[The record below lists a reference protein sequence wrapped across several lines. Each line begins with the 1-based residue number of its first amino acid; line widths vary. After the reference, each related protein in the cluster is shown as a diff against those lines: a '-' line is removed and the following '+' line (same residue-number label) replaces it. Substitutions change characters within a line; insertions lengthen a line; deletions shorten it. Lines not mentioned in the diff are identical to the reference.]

1 MSSSQGGGDSKL
13 FARSIAT
20 IHPTHYEPLSI
31 VQSLVTSMAMFLA
44 YVPPSYYG
52 SRPMTMQGKVAELRL
67 ELNSGG
73 KKDKNFSQKK
83 IALKKIVANM
93 TMSNNE
99 MVQLFP
105 DIIQCMN
112 IPNLEIKKMCFLF
125 LVNYA
130 RMKPELAVKAIPVL
144 EQVRRIPQNEAEE
157 TGADNRNRIW
167 KTRTPLVRALTL
179 RTMSYVHV
187 KEFVEATVPIVK
199 QLLRDSDPYV
209 RKTAAFCV
217 AKLYDHDRHM
227 VEHSDLIERLN
238 SLLRDD
244 NPTVVASALAGLMDI
259 WERSDAIKLTIDYS
273 NASKMVAILPDCSE
287 WGQTYILEALMSY
300 VPQEAGEATLLA
312 ERIAPRLS
320 HSNSAVVLTCIRVI
334 LYLMNYIADE
344 KQISALC
351 RKLSPPLVTLLAK
364 GPEVQ
369 YLALRNAL
377 LILQRRPEVLRND
390 IRVFFCKYNDPI
402 YVKVTKLEL
411 IFMLANEKNIDEVL
425 TELREYAT
433 EVDVHF
439 VRKAVRAIGKL
450 AIKIEPAARRCI
462 NLLLELVATKVPYI
476 VQEATVV
483 IRNIFRKYPNQYE
496 SIIGTLCENLDSLDE
511 PEAKAAM
518 VWVIGQY
525 AARIENSDVLLEDF
539 LYSFAEEPVEVQLAL
554 LTATVKLFIQRPTKG
569 QDLVPKVLKWAT
581 EETDNPDLRDR
592 AYMYWRLLS
601 TDMNV
606 AKQIVMGEKPAITAE
621 SEKLDPQTLEE
632 MCLNVGTL
640 ATIYLKPV
648 QTVFRSAR
656 PRRLPDSPALQKDRL
671 PTSQN
676 LPTFE
681 SQKHLS
687 MLGMGGQPAVV
698 RTSNQG
704 GLAGSDGYAQQQQ
717 QQQQAGGVTDQSV
730 INDADAYFAGIGSQQ
745 MAAMGVN
752 DDHGDSAFGGG
763 GHEAGYVVNQYAPQQ
778 VFRPAQGGG
787 SNGDLLML

>member
-1 MSSSQGGGDSKL
+1 M
-13 FARSIAT
+13 T
-20 IHPTHYEPLSI
+20 
-31 VQSLVTSMAMFLA
+31 AMFLA
-44 YVPPSYYG
+44 YMPPKSLYDG
-52 SRPMTMQGKVAELRL
+52 PRLNNMQGKVAELRL

-73 KKDKNFSQKK
+73 KKDKAYTGKK

-93 TMSNNE
+93 TMSNND
-99 MVQLFP
+99 MVALFP
-105 DIIQCMN
+105 DIIGCMG
-112 IPNLEIKKMCFLF
+112 IQSLEIKKMCFLF

-130 RMKPELAVKAIPVL
+130 RIRPEIAVKAIPVL
-144 EQVRRIPQNEAEE
+144 EHDMEDHN
-157 TGADNRNRIW
+157 
-167 KTRTPLVRALTL
+167 PLVRALAL
-179 RTMSYVHV
+179 RTMSYIHV
-187 KEFVEATVPIVK
+187 REFVEATVPIVK
-199 QLLRDSDPYV
+199 HMLKDNDPYV

-227 VEHSDLIERLN
+227 VENSDLIDRLN

-300 VPQEAGEATLLA
+300 VPQESGEAVLLA
-312 ERIAPRLS
+312 ERISPRLS
-320 HSNSAVVLTCIRVI
+320 HSNSSVVLTCIRVI
-334 LYLMNYIADE
+334 LYLMNYIADQ

-411 IFMLANEKNIDEVL
+411 IFMLANEDNIDEVL

-433 EVDVHF
+433 EIDVHF

-462 NLLLELVATKVPYI
+462 NLLLELVATKITYI

-496 SIIGTLCENLDSLDE
+496 SIISTLCEHLDSLDE

-525 AARIENSDVLLEDF
+525 ADRIENSDALLEDF

-569 QDLVPKVLKWAT
+569 QELVPKVLKWAT

-601 TDMNV
+601 TDMNA

-621 SEKLDPQTLEE
+621 SERLDSTTLEE

-640 ATIYLKPV
+640 ATVYLKPV

-656 PRRLPDSPALQKDRL
+656 PRKLQDSPALQKQNLLVAADSQKSISMFGNAGAATDIDPRSRN
-671 PTSQN
+671 PTSGN
-676 LPTFE
+676 
-681 SQKHLS
+681 
-687 MLGMGGQPAVV
+687 GQGDLAQAV
-698 RTSNQG
+698 
-704 GLAGSDGYAQQQQ
+704 
-717 QQQQAGGVTDQSV
+717 
-730 INDADAYFAGIGSQQ
+730 NDADAYFSSIGTQQQ
-745 MAAMGVN
+745 MQPMHDQG
-752 DDHGDSAFGGG
+752 DDVFGGG
-763 GHEAGYVVNQYAPQQ
+763 NGHSTGYVVSAHAPQAVLQ
-778 VFRPAQGGG
+778 PAQGAG
-787 SNGDLLML
+787 SNGDLLVL